1 MWPPF
6 SGRALWHQTI
16 DLNYVKSKRQAPERV
31 EVRTYS
37 HCGGTRELDDDTA
50 SAVHVDARC
59 PGSCLKAGR
68 EPGAPG
74 TPRASARTGFGGIVA
89 KHRHIL
95 PFTSRIVSKATGNLR
110 PILNLTVILGS
121 LPNTDRRE
129 SNPGP
134 SHGNQTLLEIPPM
147 KYLPFTLLL
156 MAAAMLIACGA
167 GHPRLTSIAVSPPSA
182 TASSSPQGEVGFTAT
197 GTFTDHTSRE
207 LHLADGLEWKSSS
220 TVVATIDDTGEA
232 TCVSPGSVTI
242 TATAPADLQITVS
255 NGVQNTSPKVSG
267 TATLNCT

>member
-1 MWPPF
+1 MLR
-6 SGRALWHQTI
+6 SGHTLTAE
-16 DLNYVKSKRQAPERV
+16 ERGSLTTTLRV
-31 EVRTYS
+31 LFTLMP
-37 HCGGTRELDDDTA
+37 GA
-50 SAVHVDARC
+50 

-74 TPRASARTGFGGIVA
+74 TPRASARLDLECIVA
-89 KHRHIL
+89 KHSHIL

-156 MAAAMLIACGA
+156 MVAAVLVACGA
-167 GHPRLTSIAVSPPSA
+167 GHPRLTSIAVSPSSA

-207 LHLADGLEWKSSS
+207 LHLADGLEWKSSN

>member
-1 MWPPF
+1 
-6 SGRALWHQTI
+6 
-16 DLNYVKSKRQAPERV
+16 
-31 EVRTYS
+31 
-37 HCGGTRELDDDTA
+37 
-50 SAVHVDARC
+50 
-59 PGSCLKAGR
+59 
-68 EPGAPG
+68 
-74 TPRASARTGFGGIVA
+74 
-89 KHRHIL
+89 
-95 PFTSRIVSKATGNLR
+95 VSKATGNLR

-156 MAAAMLIACGA
+156 MVAAVLVACGA
-167 GHPRLTSIAVSPPSA
+167 GHPRLTSIAVSPSSA

-207 LHLADGLEWKSSS
+207 LHLADGLEWKASN

>member
-1 MWPPF
+1 MP
-6 SGRALWHQTI
+6 GA
-16 DLNYVKSKRQAPERV
+16 
-31 EVRTYS
+31 
-37 HCGGTRELDDDTA
+37 
-50 SAVHVDARC
+50 

-68 EPGAPG
+68 EPGYQALLEQV
-74 TPRASARTGFGGIVA
+74 RELDLECIVA
-89 KHRHIL
+89 KHSHIL

-167 GHPRLTSIAVSPPSA
+167 GHPRLTSIAVSPSSA

-207 LHLADGLEWKSSS
+207 LHLADGLEWKSSN